1 MKRFGVFD
9 QGEQPGGVALGALLE
24 SRLALA
30 ERAEEVGFWGYHKSE
45 HHLIP
50 LDHAPSM
57 GVFLGALA
65 QRTSRMRLCSLVHIL
80 PFYHPLR
87 LLEEICMLD
96 HLTGGRLEIGFG
108 KGVSAPEHQ
117 LWGLDPDEA
126 ADRTEEMLDLLLSAF
141 TSEGDFS
148 YSGRFYELEDVPME
162 LRPLQ
167 DPYPPL
173 WRPGNVEM
181 AAALGVSTIVGG
193 PIALVHAAI
202 DRYQTLRQPGVGGG
216 HEPTVGAIRK
226 FIVAPTDREADELGR
241 RAWSTYTHN
250 LGLLFRRFNCPIP
263 NDPTIGGDYDRAC
276 ELQVIVTGSPER
288 IRGHVEDLTA
298 NGQVDY
304 VVGAFAFGDL
314 SHDEAL
320 RSIDLFGEHVIGA

>member
-1 MKRFGVFD
+1 MRFGVFD

-96 HLTGGRLEIGFG
+96 HLTGGRFEIGFG

-148 YSGRFYELEDVPME
+148 YSGRFYGLEDVPME

-241 RAWSTYTHN
+241 RAWATYTHN

>member
-1 MKRFGVFD
+1 M
-9 QGEQPGGVALGALLE
+9 
-24 SRLALA
+24 LA
-30 ERAEEVGFWGYHKSE
+30 
-45 HHLIP
+45 
-50 LDHAPSM
+50 
-57 GVFLGALA
+57 FLGADVG
-65 QRTSRMRLCSLVHIL
+65 RSLDD
-80 PFYHPLR
+80 R
-87 LLEEICMLD
+87 CW
-96 HLTGGRLEIGFG
+96 GGLVRYDYNVLSFRP
-108 KGVSAPEHQ
+108 SEHQ